1 VYRAR
6 YLGMPVALKTCALAC
21 NSFGSVQPGLAE
33 RFWTELVNH
42 AAARHPFITNVYGGY
57 VDPRNPALHCMVV
70 ELCDGTLARAL
81 LGATVLQRLTWMK
94 QVLSALSHLHA
105 HGTIHT
111 DIKTENVLLGTDG
124 RAKVMDFGM
133 SHMRGTASS
142 LSTTTVSSSR
152 LGAQG
157 TPAYMAPEVLTKTA
171 PVSRR
176 TDVYSAG
183 VLLWV
188 MATRQEPYDG
198 LSTDMDAFARMVVS
212 GTRPSPSSELPKLMA
227 DAGMPPQLGELISA
241 MWDGDASKRPTMA
254 ECFNAVSGMVTLV
267 GGVAS
272 PPGALPPLSHGR
284 HGSVSVSSF
293 GATPG
298 GTPWTPTPGSPAPAV
313 IAAWGGGGGGAV
325 TAAAPAASPFGA
337 WGSGG
342 SSGGVVSGGGGG
354 W

>member
-1 VYRAR
+1 VVYRAR

-254 ECFNAVSGMVTLV
+254 ECFNATRRATSAVARWARLRLRVGLRRHPRRHALDAHSRLACPRCHCRMGWRWRWRSDGSGTSRKPVRRLGEWRQQRRRCEWWRWRV
-267 GGVAS
+267 VEGVATM
-272 PPGALPPLSHGR
+272 L
-284 HGSVSVSSF
+284 
-293 GATPG
+293 
-298 GTPWTPTPGSPAPAV
+298 
-313 IAAWGGGGGGAV
+313 
-325 TAAAPAASPFGA
+325 
-337 WGSGG
+337 
-342 SSGGVVSGGGGG
+342 
-354 W
+354 